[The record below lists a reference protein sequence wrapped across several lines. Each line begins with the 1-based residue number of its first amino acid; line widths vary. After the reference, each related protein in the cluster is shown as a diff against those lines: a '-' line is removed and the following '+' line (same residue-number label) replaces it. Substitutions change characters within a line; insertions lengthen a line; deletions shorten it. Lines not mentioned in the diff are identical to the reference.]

1 MSVVNGK
8 GEHQAAWFGIE
19 AGPAEASDGLYAG
32 VVFDRPLEQ
41 VFTYRVPAPLRGA
54 IRPGQR
60 LRVPLGRGNRPAV
73 GYCVRLDGALPD
85 GVARARLKDV
95 SAPTLLITG
104 LQDRICCPKTAAEAA
119 RELPRGQFLALPKC
133 GHAPQVEKSRR
144 INRLVAHFLTAPV
157 PSVHPGW
164 MFAKPN

>member
-95 SAPTLLITG
+95 LEVLDDPPLIDPAMLELT
-104 LQDRICCPKTAAEAA
+104 RWMAAYY
-119 RELPRGQFLALPKC
+119 
-133 GHAPQVEKSRR
+133 
-144 INRLVAHFLTAPV
+144 
-157 PSVHPGW
+157 
-164 MFAKPN
+164 